1 MGYLMRAW
9 GAPMFDATAWRRVSP
24 SIENSLGK
32 NRREVRAS
40 VPLVLTAT
48 LAYSGALWLN
58 LFHELTGGHEHHE
71 PPLAVHALRDG
82 TLALPVVLVAVTV
95 AVLLSGRLL
104 RATPSASARLRR
116 AVTSVFAAG
125 ATALALAAGNP
136 VHERLFGAH
145 EAAELPL
152 PLHMARDALIALVV
166 CLPVAAA
173 AVLLLGKLPRGARA
187 ATDPVHA
194 AARPTPRSRRPAGGL
209 IAAASTSAVLAVSGL
224 PTATAVGPAVT
235 AAGTGV
241 CAASVRE
248 INYYVDAFGIDL
260 PLNGW
265 GDHVPDG
272 LIYALSNPDAQP
284 TIAQIKAEPG
294 RATPLVLRAAVGDC
308 IKVHFSNQIA
318 GKRVGM
324 HVDGVAKDVNTSD
337 GAHIGENPDT
347 TVPPGGDITYTWFAQ
362 REGQFPINDYG
373 SGTNFGT
380 AEPTPDT
387 TSHGLY
393 GGLIVEPA
401 GSRWLS
407 PVTGTDLVTG
417 ADNHGIGAPLFVDVH
432 VPGVGNDFR
441 DYAQILADE
450 PEGILDPTG
459 AKPTFPTTHLPDATF
474 FFNYRTEPLRNRL
487 RAVLQHQAGKKV
499 TLPNGTVILA
509 DDHFCDGFTNDQSA
523 ATNAARLAKDKG
535 LSSCLGEESHLQSWA
550 FGDPGKMTK
559 ATNETDVLAVTG
571 ATGGTYTLTV
581 KDPTLTSPLTATGAA
596 DQTAPRFSGE
606 QNTTAPIAFD
616 ATAADVQAALDQLR
630 IVPMSPGHLPAV
642 GDIAVTGAPGDMS
655 IGFAQHFAGRDMLVS
670 VDGSALTAPGTASVD
685 DAVAGASK
693 GSIEVL
699 SDTLLPK
706 AYRGDP
712 LHMRLIHPGIKETH
726 PFHQH
731 TNRWRLDTNDPQST
745 RLDVQSIGPGQ
756 TFDLFYEGGA
766 GEAITSDP
774 ANLAAG
780 AKPMDEWVRA
790 GRPDL
795 AALAISKASNGD
807 QVFHCHLYPHFAQ
820 GFWAALRV
828 LDRQRPLD
836 GDTGRLDAALWPAG
850 TPRTY
855 ADGTPI
861 EPLAMLPD
869 FDTPALAAPLTLRPD
884 AAHPG
889 YPLMLK
895 GEYLQRAYRAPGAVV
910 ADRFGL
916 AADNW
921 RRPGDTVRD
930 YGSPATTDLERA
942 NMVTTTDGAGVQH
955 AVPGA
960 FFVNPCAPV
969 VPGQPSPP
977 VREYHPT
984 AIDARVVYNK
994 AGWHDPG
1001 GKVYVEAPPRTTGP
1015 VPPGVF
1021 FSEADKYAG
1030 TSIDVGDL
1038 VRAKINA
1045 ATVQAEPYNIRA
1057 RLGECV
1063 NMRTTNA
1070 TNLNND
1076 PTLPLDIHDGQ
1087 ISATGAITGGDAFH
1101 APTLMSE
1108 LSTHVH
1114 MVRFDEL
1121 ATDGTSV
1128 GWNFVQAPM
1137 VGQTWN
1143 YKWWADVAVRT
1154 VFFHDHQNPNTHQQH
1169 GMWAAMNVEPSNS
1182 TFNDPRTGALLV
1194 PPYCNGLGLPDAI
1207 QAGSKVPSCYG
1218 VGAVADIRVP
1228 TDAATGINA
1237 SFREFTINYSD
1248 FVPLFDAAGK
1258 PINPPAHPDQY
1269 AADQGGMA
1277 INYRNEPFPTRVN
1290 SASTGAKKEPAYVFS
1305 SAVHGDPS
1313 TPIFRA
1319 YQKDPVIFRF
1329 MGGAHEEGHNF
1340 TLSGHRW
1347 LSEPDD
1353 PNSNLYDSQMLAIA
1367 EWFNFEVSGTQIIK
1381 RGSKTDAVTKMR
1393 EAGQTSYGSDRF
1405 LAGGAGAPGDYIYS
1419 SQPLNDLWMGM
1430 WGIFR
1435 VPNKRVAD
1443 LQPLPSNAPPP
1454 TGLPGQEWPALRPG
1468 GAEAPPPDG
1477 ANAKPCP
1484 TTAAQRTYNI
1494 SLVKTKIVYNPAG
1507 DNDPNGL
1514 MYVAS
1519 NQVDANG
1526 NLKSGVVPKPL
1537 FIRANEGDCLN
1548 IVLTNRLP
1556 VAGTTLTA
1564 GDPINPVEQIGAAGE
1579 TDVSNLVNG
1588 VPQSV
1593 HPVWP
1598 AGNRASIHPSG
1609 LIRYFVT
1616 GSDGAAIG
1624 FNYDS
1629 TIAPGQTYAYKYF
1642 VDTKNIGVA
1651 NLVDY
1656 GNLRTNRHHGAWG
1669 GLVVEPK
1676 GATYLNPKDL
1686 TALPSGEQAVIKYPE
1701 GTVNRSHREFVVDLQ
1716 DGLNLF
1722 DKNNVQVPDLA
1733 QPDPGQAAADPEDQG
1748 ERGVNYRSERFANRP
1763 GDIAD
1768 VFSSAVVGDPATPV
1782 FRAYKNDPT
1791 YVRVLNSSDLGRVHT
1806 FGLTGH
1812 TWKYEFN
1819 DPNTSI
1825 INGQGGLNTSR
1836 AFNAGICAGSNT
1848 PLSFGAS
1855 GLTPTCPSDGIAGDY
1870 LYNDRNFFL
1879 LPSGSWGL
1887 IRVHD
1892 SPLADLKPLP

>member
-1 MGYLMRAW
+1 MTNLQSR
-9 GAPMFDATAWRRVSP
+9 PSTQKPATTSRVNP
-24 SIENSLGK
+24 LLLLSLS
-32 NRREVRAS
+32 A
-40 VPLVLTAT
+40 A
-48 LAYSGALWLN
+48 LAYAGVLWLN
-58 LFHELTGGHEHHE
+58 VFHDLTGGHEEHE
-71 PPLAVHALRDG
+71 LPLAVHALRDG
-82 TLALPVVLVAVTV
+82 TLALPVVILAVTG
-95 AVLLSGRLL
+95 ALFLARWLLQ
-104 RATPSASARLRR
+104 ATPSATARLRF
-116 AVTSVFAAG
+116 AVTSVLAAG
-125 ATALALAAGNP
+125 AAAMALAAGNP

-145 EAAELPL
+145 EHAGLPL
-152 PLHMARDALIALVV
+152 LLHVARDAVIALAV

-173 AVLLLGKLPRGARA
+173 VAILHGKIHRLSSPTLAREATAAPAPLPQ
-187 ATDPVHA
+187 
-194 AARPTPRSRRPAGGL
+194 RSRRPARAFLAGASATCV
-209 IAAASTSAVLAVSGL
+209 IAFSGL
-224 PTATAVGPAVT
+224 QAATVAAPAA

-241 CAASVRE
+241 CATAVRT
-248 INYYVDAFGIDL
+248 INYDVNAFGLDL

-265 GDHVPDG
+265 GDHIPNGV
-272 LIYALSNPDAQP
+272 IYALSNPDAQP

-294 RATPLVLRAAVGDC
+294 RSMPLVLRAAVGDC
-308 IKVHFSNQIA
+308 IKVHFKNEIA

-324 HVDGVAKDVNTSD
+324 HVDGVAKNVNDSD
-337 GAHIGENPDT
+337 GAHIGNNPDT
-347 TVPPGGDITYTWFAQ
+347 TVPAGGQIDYTWFAQ

-380 AEPTPDT
+380 ANPSPDT

-393 GGLIVEPA
+393 GGLIVVPA
-401 GSRWLS
+401 GSAWHN
-407 PVTGTDLVTG
+407 PVTGQDLLVT
-417 ADNHGIGAPLFVDVH
+417 DNNGIHGIGAPVFVDVR

-450 PEGILDPTG
+450 PEGICAPAT
-459 AKPTFPTTHLPDATF
+459 ATVACPVPTFPTTGLHDASF

-487 RAVLQHQAGKKV
+487 RAVLDHQAGKPV
-499 TLPNGTVILA
+499 TLPNGTVILPA
-509 DDHFCDGFTNDQSA
+509 DHFCDGFTNDQSA

-535 LSSCLGEESHLQSWA
+535 LSSCLGEESHLQSWV
-550 FGDPGKMTK
+550 FGDAGKMTK
-559 ATNETDVLAVTG
+559 ATNETDVLTLTG
-571 ATGGTYTLTV
+571 ATGGTFTLTV
-581 KDPTLTSPLTATGAA
+581 KDPTLTSPLTGTGTA
-596 DQTAPRFSGE
+596 DQSAPRFSGE
-606 QNTTAPIAFD
+606 QATTAPISFD
-616 ATAADVQAALDQLR
+616 ASAADVQAALDTLT
-630 IVPMSPGHLPAV
+630 IVAMSPGHLPAA
-642 GDIAVTGAPGDMS
+642 GDMTVTGTPGNLS
-655 IGFAQHFAGRDMLVS
+655 IAFAQHFAGRDMNAS
-670 VDGSALTAPGTASVD
+670 VDGSQLTAPGTATVSD
-685 DAVAGASK
+685 TVAGATK

-766 GEAITSDP
+766 GEAITEDP
-774 ANLAAG
+774 ANPGAG
-780 AKPMDEWVRA
+780 AKSMDEWVRA
-790 GRPDL
+790 GRSDL
-795 AALAISKASNGD
+795 AALAISKSSNGD
-807 QVFHCHLYPHFAQ
+807 QIFHCHLYPHFAQ

-828 LDRQRPLD
+828 FDRQRPLD
-836 GDTGRLDAALWPAG
+836 PALWPAG

-855 ADGTPI
+855 ADATPI

-869 FDTPALAAPLTLRPD
+869 FDAAALGAALTLLPD

-895 GEYLQRAYRAPGAVV
+895 GEYGQRAYRAPGAVV
-910 ADRFGL
+910 ADRFGA

-930 YGSPATTDLERA
+930 YLTAVTTDLERA
-942 NMVTTTDGAGVQH
+942 NMVTTTDLAGVKH

-960 FFVNPCAPV
+960 FFINPCPA
-969 VPGQPSPP
+969 GAP

-984 AIDARVVYNK
+984 AIDAKVVFNK
-994 AGWHDPG
+994 AGWNDPG
-1001 GKVYVEAPPRTTGP
+1001 GKMYVEAPPRNSGAA
-1015 VPPGVF
+1015 PPGVF
-1021 FSEADKYAG
+1021 LSDAYKYAG
-1030 TSIDVGDL
+1030 TSIDVADL
-1038 VRAKINA
+1038 IRGKINA
-1045 ATVQAEPYNIRA
+1045 GTVQPEPYNIRT

-1076 PTLPLDIHDGQ
+1076 PALPLDIHDGQ
-1087 ISATGAITGGDAFH
+1087 ISATGAITGGNAFH
-1101 APTLMSE
+1101 PPTLMSE

-1128 GWNFVQAPM
+1128 GWNYVQAPM

-1143 YKWWADVAVRT
+1143 YRWWADVAVRT

-1169 GMWAAMNVEPSNS
+1169 GLWAAMNVEPNGA
-1182 TFNDPRTGALLV
+1182 TFNNSSTGALLV
-1194 PPYCNGLGLPDAI
+1194 PPYCDGLGLPDAP
-1207 QAGSKVPSCYG
+1207 QAGASAPACYG
-1218 VGAVADIRVP
+1218 VGSVADIRTP
-1228 TDAATGINA
+1228 TNPATGINA
-1237 SFREFTINYSD
+1237 SFREFTVNYSD
-1248 FVPLFDAAGK
+1248 FVPMFDAAGK
-1258 PINPPAHPDQY
+1258 PINPPGAPDQY

-1277 INYRNEPFPTRVN
+1277 INYRNEPFPIRVN

-1319 YQKDPVIFRF
+1319 YQKDPVIFRY
-1329 MGGAHEEGHNF
+1329 MGGAHEEGHGF

-1367 EWFNFEVSGTQIIK
+1367 EWFNMEVSGTQIVK
-1381 RGSKTDAVTKMR
+1381 RGTTTDAVNKAR
-1393 EAGQTSYGSDRF
+1393 EAGLTAYGSD
-1405 LAGGAGAPGDYIYS
+1405 LIVPGGAGAPGDYIYS

-1435 VPNKRVAD
+1435 VPSKRVAD
-1443 LQPLPSNAPPP
+1443 LQPLPSNAAPP
-1454 TGLPGQEWPALRPG
+1454 TGLPGEEWPALKPG
-1468 GAEAPPPDG
+1468 DAEAPPPLG
-1477 ANAKPCP
+1477 ANFKPCA
-1484 TTAAQRTYNI
+1484 TTASQRTYNI
-1494 SLVKTKIVYNPAG
+1494 SLVKTKITYNAAG

-1514 MYVAS
+1514 LYVE
-1519 NQVDANG
+1519 NTQVDATG
-1526 NLKSGVVPKPL
+1526 NLKKGVVPKPL

-1548 IVLTNRLP
+1548 IALTNRLP

-1564 GDPINPVEQIGAAGE
+1564 GDPINPVELIGATGV
-1579 TDVSNLVNG
+1579 TGVSNLVNG
-1588 VPQSV
+1588 VPQLV
-1593 HPVWP
+1593 QPVWP
-1598 AGNRASIHPSG
+1598 AGNRASVHPSG
-1609 LIRYFVT
+1609 LIRYYVT

-1624 FNYDS
+1624 FNYDT
-1629 TIAPGQTYAYKYF
+1629 TIAPGQTYTYKYY

-1676 GATYLNPKDL
+1676 GATYLDPKDL

-1701 GTVNRSHREFVVDLQ
+1701 GTVNRSYREFLVDIQ

-1722 DKNNVQVPDLA
+1722 DKNGAQVPDLA
-1733 QPDPGQAAADPEDQG
+1733 QPDPGQALADNEDQG

-1763 GDIAD
+1763 GNVAD
-1768 VFSSAVVGDPATPV
+1768 VFSSTVFGDPSTPV
-1782 FRAYKNDPT
+1782 FRAYPNDPA

-1812 TWKYEFN
+1812 AWKYELN
-1819 DPNTSI
+1819 DPGTSV

-1848 PLSFGAS
+1848 PLSFGTS
-1855 GLTPTCPSDGIAGDY
+1855 GLTPTCASDGTAGDY

-1887 IRVHD
+1887 IRVH
-1892 SPLADLKPLP
+1892 ATTQTDLKPLP

>member
-1 MGYLMRAW
+1 M
-9 GAPMFDATAWRRVSP
+9 TAV
-24 SIENSLGK
+24 
-32 NRREVRAS
+32 A
-40 VPLVLTAT
+40 LTYA
-48 LAYSGALWLN
+48 GALWLGIIHR
-58 LFHELTGGHEHHE
+58 LEAEHRD
-71 PPLAVHALRDG
+71 PLMPSMLDAFRNGSLVLPMVLAVVVASMWVFGRGVSDLRDRQQAG
-82 TLALPVVLVAVTV
+82 VSLAASAMGAAVVLGIAAPLETLLYGAQAPSGMPFPLSFARDAV
-95 AVLLSGRLL
+95 
-104 RATPSASARLRR
+104 
-116 AVTSVFAAG
+116 
-125 ATALALAAGNP
+125 LALA
-136 VHERLFGAH
+136 
-145 EAAELPL
+145 
-152 PLHMARDALIALVV
+152 V
-166 CLPVAAA
+166 CLPVAVATW
-173 AVLLLGKLPRGARA
+173 AVSGVSRRSGLRVRQSVGVVQGPGSPARGPGSPA
-187 ATDPVHA
+187 
-194 AARPTPRSRRPAGGL
+194 RSRRALVVGGAVVSITLAGALPFVATMPAN
-209 IAAASTSAVLAVSGL
+209 
-224 PTATAVGPAVT
+224 

-241 CAASVRE
+241 CATATRT
-248 INYYVDAFGIDL
+248 INYNVNAFGLDL

-265 GDHVPDG
+265 GDHIPNG
-272 LIYALSNPDAQP
+272 LMYALSNPDAQP

-294 RATPLVLRAAVGDC
+294 RSTPLVLRAAVGDC
-308 IKVHFSNQIA
+308 IQVHFTNQIA
-318 GKRVGM
+318 SKRVGM

-337 GAHIGENPDT
+337 GAHIGNNPDT
-347 TVPPGGDITYTWFAQ
+347 TVPTGAQIDYTWFAQ

-380 AEPTPDT
+380 ANPSPDT

-401 GSRWLS
+401 GSRWLN
-407 PVTGTDLVTG
+407 PVTGTDLITG
-417 ADNHGIGAPLFVDVH
+417 SDNHGIGANLFVDVH

-459 AKPTFPTTHLPDATF
+459 AKPTFPTTNLPDASF

-487 RAVLQHQAGKKV
+487 RAVLRHQAGLKV
-499 TLPNGTVILA
+499 TLPNGTVILPA
-509 DDHFCDGFTNDQSA
+509 DHFCDGFTNDQSA
-523 ATNAARLAKDKG
+523 ATNAARLAKDRG

-550 FGDPGKMTK
+550 FGDQGKMTK
-559 ATNETDVLAVTG
+559 ATNETDVLALTG
-571 ATGGTYTLTV
+571 ATGGTFTLTV
-581 KDPTLTSPLTATGAA
+581 KDPTLTSPLTSPLTATGTA
-596 DQTAPRFSGE
+596 DQSAPRFSGE
-606 QNTTAPIAFD
+606 QNTTATIAFD
-616 ATAADVQAALDQLR
+616 ATAAEVQAALDQLQ
-630 IVPMSPGHLPAV
+630 IVAMSPGHLPAA
-642 GDIAVTGAPGDMS
+642 GDMTVTGTPGNLS
-655 IGFAQHFAGRDMLVS
+655 IAFAQHFAGRDMNVS
-670 VDGSALTAPGTASVD
+670 VDGSALTAPGTATVSD
-685 DAVAGASK
+685 TVAGGTK

-731 TNRWRLDTNDPQST
+731 TNRWRLNTNDPQST

-774 ANLAAG
+774 NNLAAG
-780 AKPMDEWVRA
+780 AKSMDEWVRA

-807 QVFHCHLYPHFAQ
+807 QIFHCHLYPHFAQ

-828 LDRQRPLD
+828 LDRQRPPD
-836 GDTGRLDAALWPAG
+836 GSTGQLDAAQWPAG

-869 FDTPALAAPLTLRPD
+869 FDAAALGAPLTLLPD

-889 YPLMLK
+889 YPLILK

-930 YGSPATTDLERA
+930 YGSAATTDLERA
-942 NMVTTTDGAGVQH
+942 NMVTTTDAAGVKH

-960 FFVNPCAPV
+960 FFINPCAPV

-984 AIDARVVYNK
+984 AIDAKVIYNK
-994 AGWHDPG
+994 AGWNDPG
-1001 GKVYVEAPPRTTGP
+1001 GKMYVEAPPRTTGP

-1021 FSEADKYAG
+1021 FSDADKYAG
-1030 TSIDVGDL
+1030 TSIDVGDQI
-1038 VRAKINA
+1038 RGKINA
-1045 ATVQAEPYNIRA
+1045 ATVQAEPYNIRT

-1076 PTLPLDIHDGQ
+1076 PTLPLDIHDGE
-1087 ISATGAITGGDAFH
+1087 ISATGAVTGGNAFH
-1101 APTLMSE
+1101 PPTLMSE

-1154 VFFHDHQNPNTHQQH
+1154 VYFHDHQSPNTHQQH
-1169 GMWAAMNVEPSNS
+1169 GLWAAMNVEPNNS
-1182 TFNDPRTGALLV
+1182 TFNNSSTGALLV
-1194 PPYCNGLGLPDAI
+1194 PPYCNGLNLPDAQ
-1207 QAGSKVPSCYG
+1207 QAGITVPACYG
-1218 VGAVADIRVP
+1218 VGSVADIRVP
-1228 TDAATGINA
+1228 TDTATGINA

-1248 FVPLFDAAGK
+1248 FVPLYDAAGK
-1258 PINPPAHPDQY
+1258 PINPPAHPDEY

-1277 INYRNEPFPTRVN
+1277 INYRNEPFPIRVN

-1319 YQKDPVIFRF
+1319 YPKDPVIFRF

-1340 TLSGHRW
+1340 TLAGHRW

-1353 PNSNLYDSQMLAIA
+1353 PNSNLYDSQMLMIS

-1381 RGSKTDAVTKMR
+1381 RGSQADAVNKMR
-1393 EAGQTSYGSDRF
+1393 QAGVTSYGSDRF

-1443 LQPLPSNAPPP
+1443 LQPLPSNAAPP
-1454 TGLPGQEWPALRPG
+1454 TGLAGEEWPALKPG
-1468 GAEAPPPDG
+1468 DAEAPPPLG
-1477 ANAKPCP
+1477 ANFKPCA
-1484 TTAAQRTYNI
+1484 TTASQRTYNI
-1494 SLVKTKIVYNPAG
+1494 SMIKTKITYNAAG

-1514 MYVAS
+1514 MYVEN

-1526 NLKSGVVPKPL
+1526 NLKQGVVPKPL

-1564 GDPINPVEQIGAAGE
+1564 GDPINPVEQIGAAGV
-1579 TDVSNLVNG
+1579 TDVTNLVNG
-1588 VPQSV
+1588 VPQLV

-1598 AGNRASIHPSG
+1598 AGNRASVHPSG
-1609 LIRYFVT
+1609 LIRYYVT

-1624 FNYDS
+1624 FNYDT
-1629 TIAPGQTYAYKYF
+1629 TIAPGQTYTYKYY

-1651 NLVDY
+1651 NLADY

-1701 GTVNRSHREFVVDLQ
+1701 GTVNRSYREFLVDVQ

-1722 DKNNVQVPDLA
+1722 DKFGVQVPDLA
-1733 QPDPGQAAADPEDQG
+1733 QPDPGQAAADSEDQG
-1748 ERGVNYRSERFANRP
+1748 ERGVNYRTERFANRP
-1763 GDIAD
+1763 GDVAD
-1768 VFSSAVVGDPATPV
+1768 VFSSTVFGDPATPV
-1782 FRAYKNDPT
+1782 FRAYKNDPA

-1819 DPNTSI
+1819 DPGTSI
-1825 INGQGGLNTSR
+1825 INGQSGLNTSR

-1848 PLSFGAS
+1848 PLSFGSS
-1855 GLTPTCPSDGIAGDY
+1855 GLNPTCASDGIAGDY
-1870 LYNDRNFFL
+1870 LYNDRNFWL

-1887 IRVHD
+1887 IRVHNA
-1892 SPLADLKPLP
+1892 PVADLKPLP